1 MPPQPKLTTTAMTDK
16 NFIFVGGLHRSG
28 TSFLAHL
35 LANSKEVSSFPE
47 TDFPENEGQ
56 YLQSLLLRE
65 EDSLG
70 VCAFGYHPDAHMD
83 ESHALATEEKATT
96 LYASWK
102 PYWDMSKSFLLEK
115 TPKNLLRTRF
125 LQKLF
130 PRSTFIMIMRHPL
143 AVFLATMNW
152 DYTTAFS
159 QIAHWLH
166 CYERFL
172 ADSMYLNKVY
182 LVRYEDLMEKPKD
195 MLGDM
200 MEYIGLPQIQY
211 QDCFFPLLSELRPL
225 CRENTLRKLE
235 SILGRVVVLETK
247 EGSEKSMIKE
257 VVKER
262 DENGDCLFG
271 LLLGNGKRVQI
282 TLKKEKRRL
291 IGINIDNTVIK
302 EITHQNSQT
311 SLRIAAL
318 LGYEQIL
325 FIGENTEE
333 LVAPPVFTKAVPPFN
348 VHNDYA
354 ASAGGI
360 SCYDELGLYHGVFA
374 DSALATLL

>member
-1 MPPQPKLTTTAMTDK
+1 
-16 NFIFVGGLHRSG
+16 
-28 TSFLAHL
+28 
-35 LANSKEVSSFPE
+35 
-47 TDFPENEGQ
+47 
-56 YLQSLLLRE
+56 
-65 EDSLG
+65 
-70 VCAFGYHPDAHMD
+70 
-83 ESHALATEEKATT
+83 
-96 LYASWK
+96 
-102 PYWDMSKSFLLEK
+102 
-115 TPKNLLRTRF
+115 
-125 LQKLF
+125 
-130 PRSTFIMIMRHPL
+130 
-143 AVFLATMNW
+143 
-152 DYTTAFS
+152 
-159 QIAHWLH
+159 
-166 CYERFL
+166 
-172 ADSMYLNKVY
+172 MYLNKVY

-311 SLRIAAL
+311 SLRIAAP
-318 LGYEQIL
+318 I
-325 FIGENTEE
+325 
-333 LVAPPVFTKAVPPFN
+333 PVNLNHVYFKN
-348 VHNDYA
+348 ID
-354 ASAGGI
+354 
-360 SCYDELGLYHGVFA
+360 
-374 DSALATLL
+374 TLLADRPRCAWDQDLFKKQRLDLERRVNVFGYSLYQVDQITQPKWQLNQHGGLLDSQKRHALYVG